1 MLQLFKDLYRTYKMR
16 KNLWLAAGF
25 VDAVRNTVK
34 QNKNRKK
41 GTNYLYGKIG
51 QRVVKLLEY
60 HDMYRD

>member
-1 MLQLFKDLYRTYKMR
+1 MLQFFKDLYRTYKLR

-25 VDAVRNTVK
+25 VDSVRNTVR

-41 GTNYLYGKIG
+41 GTHYYYGKIG
-51 QRVVKLLEY
+51 QKVVKLLEY